1 MLIQISHFQYVA
13 LYDYDPTKSSPNPNP
28 TLEVSFQEG
37 DLIKVFDTTRSDGF
51 YGAEVNFL
59 KKNLL
64 SSIYGLVP

>member
-1 MLIQISHFQYVA
+1 MHCRFPFIQYVA

-51 YGAEVNFL
+51 YGAEVSIITEESTFYV
-59 KKNLL
+59 LL
-64 SSIYGLVP
+64 A